1 MIEKFIPKF
10 KKSSNA
16 KILIEL
22 NQYRK
27 PGENFINEFGEE
39 SKAKIIAYV
48 SPNALTLINRKG
60 ILEFYEIN
68 GTYFEAPIS
77 ITILKPKIFE
87 DIENIEESIVK
98 EIKEKL
104 QKRVGKLE
112 WGKIKAL
119 RNLFIDVSS
128 KTGIG
133 WTDLPFS
140 YVVKGKKYNLWL
152 ERMPSYGNSAK
163 WVMGVDKA
171 DLTICGSIGI
181 DVTCLFEP
189 EVSLAKFQEALSEII
204 DRFRNLE
211 LQIPYNFDSTKGTTH
226 NEFLEE
232 KIIKPVLSKYC
243 KEGE

>member
-1 MIEKFIPKF
+1 MIEKSIPKF

-87 DIENIEESIVK
+87 DIENIEAF
-98 EIKEKL
+98 L
-104 QKRVGKLE
+104 
-112 WGKIKAL
+112 
-119 RNLFIDVSS
+119 
-128 KTGIG
+128 KTLDG
-133 WTDLPFS
+133 D
-140 YVVKGKKYNLWL
+140 
-152 ERMPSYGNSAK
+152 
-163 WVMGVDKA
+163 
-171 DLTICGSIGI
+171 
-181 DVTCLFEP
+181 EP
-189 EVSLAKFQEALSEII
+189 AILKNT
-204 DRFRNLE
+204 R
-211 LQIPYNFDSTKGTTH
+211 
-226 NEFLEE
+226 
-232 KIIKPVLSKYC
+232 
-243 KEGE
+243 